1 MRMLMLALAA
11 MALAASPALAADAR
25 QPERDK
31 KTVVD
36 FYEKAEEKFPNSRSE
51 IKRVFADG
59 DYVILH
65 VHAVREP
72 GTRGN
77 AIVDIFRL
85 EDGKIVEHWDVVQPI
100 PEKAANPNGMFGRW
114 RCRERG
120 RPVAGR
126 FPTSPAA
133 RKLPKPDDASGVQLI
148 ELAVKS

>member
-1 MRMLMLALAA
+1 MRTLMLALAA

-25 QPERDK
+25 QQERDK

-36 FYEKAEEKFPNSRSE
+36 FYEKALNQKDFDAAAKYLGPRYTQHNPNAADGPEGLRAFLGFLKETFPNSRSE

-59 DYVILH
+59 DHVILH

-100 PEKAANPNGMFGRW
+100 PEKAANANGMF
-114 RCRERG
+114 
-120 RPVAGR
+120 
-126 FPTSPAA
+126 
-133 RKLPKPDDASGVQLI
+133 
-148 ELAVKS
+148 

>member
-1 MRMLMLALAA
+1 MRTLMLALAA

-25 QPERDK
+25 QQERDK

-36 FYEKAEEKFPNSRSE
+36 FYEKALNQKDFDAAAKYLGPRYTQHNPNAADGPEGLRAFLGFLKEKFPDSRSE

-65 VHAVREP
+65 VHAVRES

-100 PEKAANPNGMFGRW
+100 PEKVANANGMF
-114 RCRERG
+114 
-120 RPVAGR
+120 
-126 FPTSPAA
+126 
-133 RKLPKPDDASGVQLI
+133 
-148 ELAVKS
+148 

>member
-1 MRMLMLALAA
+1 MRTLMLALAA

-25 QPERDK
+25 QQERDK
-31 KTVVD
+31 KSVVD
-36 FYEKAEEKFPNSRSE
+36 FYEKALNQKDFDAAAKYLGPRYTQHNPNAADGPEGLRALLGFLEEKFPNSRSE

-72 GTRGN
+72 GTRGT

-100 PEKAANPNGMFGRW
+100 PEKAANANGMF
-114 RCRERG
+114 
-120 RPVAGR
+120 
-126 FPTSPAA
+126 
-133 RKLPKPDDASGVQLI
+133 
-148 ELAVKS
+148 